1 MASTV
6 IIDLPATTT
15 NAINHRLVDLRNN
28 GGAVALGR
36 VLTLVVVTD
45 DGNADAAIAIAN
57 DATREHPCR
66 VIAVAPG
73 HRRGPSRLAPPL
85 RVGGDAGAS
94 DVIVL
99 RLYGALAAHGE
110 SVIVPLLLPDAP
122 IVVWW
127 AGAAPDDPSTDPIG
141 RMAQRRITDS
151 ALAKNPGR
159 ALAGLAGSY
168 TPGNTDLA
176 WSRITRWR
184 AILAAALDQPPFEVV
199 SKVIVTGAPDSP
211 SADLL
216 SGWLGL
222 VLDAPVSRRKTAA
235 GDGISGVTLVRASGK
250 IVLDR
255 PDGQVATLSQPGQ
268 PERRIAMLR
277 RTDVDCLTEELRRLD
292 PDDLFGEVLT
302 QGLKGSRTREKAA
315 G

>member
-1 MASTV
+1 MIT
-6 IIDLPATTT
+6 DLPATTT
-15 NAINHRLVDLRNN
+15 NAINHKLVDLRNG

-36 VLTLVVVTD
+36 VLTLVLVTD
-45 DGNADAAIAIAN
+45 DSNADAAIAVAN
-57 DATREHPCR
+57 DASREHPCR
-66 VIAVAPG
+66 VIAVA
-73 HRRGPSRLAPPL
+73 RGNKRGASRLDAQI
-85 RVGGDAGAS
+85 RIGGDAGAS
-94 DVIVL
+94 EVIVL
-99 RLYGALAAHGE
+99 RLYGALADHGE

-127 AGAAPDDPSTDPIG
+127 SGAGPEDPATDPIG

-151 ALAKNPGR
+151 ALAKNPAR
-159 ALAGLAGSY
+159 ALTALAGSY
-168 TPGNTDLA
+168 APGNTDLA

-184 AILAAALDQPPFEVV
+184 AILAAALDQPPYEVV
-199 SKVIVTGAPDSP
+199 SKVIVTGASDSP

-216 SGWLGL
+216 AGWLGL
-222 VLDAPVSRRKTAA
+222 ALDAPVTRRKA
-235 GDGISGVTLVRASGK
+235 GLGEGIIGVTLVRASGK

-255 PDGQVATLSQPGQ
+255 PDGQVATLLQPGQ

-292 PDDLFGEVLT
+292 PDELFGEVLT
-302 QGLKGSRTREKAA
+302 QGLKGSRTKERATA